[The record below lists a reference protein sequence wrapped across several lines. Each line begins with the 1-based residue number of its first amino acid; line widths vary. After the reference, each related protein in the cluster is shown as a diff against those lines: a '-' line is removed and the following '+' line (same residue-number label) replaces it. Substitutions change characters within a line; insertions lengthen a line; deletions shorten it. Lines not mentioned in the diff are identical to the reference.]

1 MPKILTAFDLHQVL
15 SQVITLPENITSITI
30 GADVQRGVVLRIECL
45 LTSEQGQ
52 AIANVMRGYE
62 LVEREADR
70 KIEVLQSPS
79 HDQEQP
85 T

>member
-1 MPKILTAFDLHQVL
+1 MPKILTAFDLHQAL

-30 GADVQRGVVLRIECL
+30 GADVQRGVTLRIECL

-70 KIEVLQSPS
+70 KIEVLQSS